1 MSMLIPSFRKQ
12 PDPLPAEVID
22 NAPFVE
28 KPAIKD
34 PIVDEYGVGSA
45 LWDGVKSGAGK
56 FGASLSGI
64 ASWGY
69 ELPQKSAQTTMTR
82 ALGGGNNE
90 DAGWDDDLGAIAQKL
105 VGDEKPEDFV
115 KKNYPVEEATTLN
128 EWTKGLLDYAQ
139 ENRPPED
146 ASTAQRV
153 VYGLASEAPNL
164 VVSGLASAFATP
176 AVGAMVYGA
185 LHGTQTAQELKHQG
199 ASEETAEKAGVV
211 AGAIGGA
218 SFLAPASVGGTLTKH
233 LVSGAGINIG
243 LTIAENKA
251 IQTTLR
257 KDAEEISQRLAEA
270 YKTNGSDIIV
280 AGVMGGAFGGIGHLT
295 MRNAKDKVLAKH
307 DQTQVEALKER
318 LRQRAIEKKKED
330 EEKARQASISQE
342 AESVKAQQ
350 AEIERIQEASADRRD
365 RQGRV
370 LQNRDRSSVASVGQ
384 MNSIASNP
392 DYYRVGPSNTLSNG
406 APVIA
411 YASDVP
417 AHQLGREVVVV
428 DAKGNRQSMRYAVV
442 EASSVRTSNDIRGRA
457 NPDYGNPDAPT
468 AIAGNGRITGL
479 QEAYVRGTAEQ
490 YRVEMVNDAG
500 STGIDPSVVQGMKEP
515 ILVRI
520 MDDEN
525 ITADIG
531 DVSNISEN
539 AVLSATDLARTDA
552 QRIDLSQLE
561 FDDNG
566 RFTND
571 SVALFVRLLPENERG
586 QLMDKNGVVNK
597 DARDRLDRA
606 VFMAAYGD
614 DALSELLVNPN
625 SRIGNLLTVYRRLAP
640 KMLLL
645 EEAGELNFKDAM
657 VEVAKEI
664 RAANV
669 SGNFKGLKELAQ
681 QTSMTRSPEADLFL
695 QFWAKEEMGRKVNE
709 PYQVFSELADYAYNS
724 SKNSGG
730 GLFGDEVPPVTRA
743 DLMKKFSEIAETKF
757 DQAEFL
763 PKEER
768 AIFEG
773 LKGHFGEGEALDQA
787 RVYGSAT
794 RNFATRYGVSSE
806 DVMPTIK
813 HVDEGEVSS
822 EAHTQPITQGK
833 HWDMGVH
840 VLGKE
845 NEKIGVVHLPKVVVP
860 GRKENLNLLRDK
872 LKEGV
877 LNTETGWLLTGT
889 KGDAQKTLGF
899 DSNYLGREGVLSSV
913 IANLD
918 EVLGKAKLLESHA
931 DLNSREAVKGLHKF
945 GLPFTH
951 DGSNYMVAIYVK
963 DFNKTAGDRLATH
976 LIHTIKIEKY
986 NEQSGRINSVPSAST
1001 ALGRYSARIQRSTDA
1016 GISTPEGL
1024 AHTDTWSD
1032 EVTLAEAFFKFKR
1045 ADGKGL
1051 FEKIDIEQRQKGGAY
1066 YDAAERVHA
1075 QPVTQGKQ
1083 WDMGSHVIGKE
1094 DETVRVV
1101 DLPSVEP
1108 RDRKVDI
1115 GTLTEKLKKG
1125 VVNED
1130 TGWVLSGSR
1139 SDAKKTLGVK
1149 KYSPNLKGLY
1159 SAVVEKL
1166 EEMLETARLVESHA
1180 DVMHQNPSVAGIHKF
1195 VSAFNFDGKA
1205 YRADIFVR
1213 DYTPASGGNLA
1224 THNIEGI
1231 AVTPMR
1237 IGEGAHGTAHQTSS
1251 ATVNNVRHP
1260 TQSTDASISTVWG
1273 SPEVKLSNALREYK
1287 RIDGKSPF
1295 DSIDIEQR
1303 QKGGAY
1309 HDPSV
1314 EHKQQVQGQIR
1325 GAYDEATNGITL
1337 TRNADLTTFSHEMGH
1352 WFLTNLFKVAEG
1364 NGSFYARQ
1372 DAREIL
1378 KWFGLKD
1385 LDEWK
1390 ALSTAEQNRYHER
1403 FAGAFEVFLA
1413 HHEVPN
1419 TNLTGVFKRIAQWLQ
1434 DVYGDVKAAVSKRHK
1449 EQFDEELPLFSKEVE
1464 GVLDTFL
1471 GDEEHLK
1478 NFTPTQREV
1487 DAARAVETENILGDN
1502 LTSPENDHLRSQ
1514 IKKAQMEASVRL
1526 DNGEVL
1532 HGPIGPVDEAH
1543 LADETN
1549 RLNKRY
1555 HEAIE
1560 PMKAEQEAGKG
1571 FAKEH
1576 LETESTAKP
1585 MPLVHE
1591 AIDPQVEEALGKA
1604 LTPDEA
1610 RALKALQNNPEL
1622 LDMTMKFETE
1632 DGLIQEKHLK
1642 DILRDELLEAEDN
1655 QTFAQALKDAAV
1667 ECVLR
1672 NGGM

>member
-34 PIVDEYGVGSA
+34 PSVDEYGVGSA

-82 ALGGGNNE
+82 ALEGGNNE
-90 DAGWDDDLGAIAQKL
+90 DAGWDDGLGSIAQKL

-139 ENRPPED
+139 ENRSPED
-146 ASTAQRV
+146 ASTMQRV

-257 KDAEEISQRLAEA
+257 KDEEEISQRLAEA

-428 DAKGNRQSMRYAVV
+428 DAKGNRQIMRYAVV

-860 GRKENLNLLRDK
+860 GRKENIDLLREK
-872 LKEGV
+872 LQEGV
-877 LNTETGWLLTGT
+877 VNDDTGWLLTGT
-889 KGDAQKTLGF
+889 KVDAQKTVAF
-899 DSNYLGREGVLSSV
+899 DRNYLGREDVLSSV
-913 IANLD
+913 IAHLD

-931 DLNSREAVKGLHKF
+931 SLKRGDDVKGVHKF
-945 GLPFTH
+945 GLPLTH
-951 DGSNYMVAIYVK
+951 DGSNFMVAIFVK
-963 DFNKTAGDRLATH
+963 DHNKRGGDKLATH
-976 LIHTIKIEKY
+976 YIHAIKIERY
-986 NEQSGRINSVPSAST
+986 GEQAGGENPSRSASKANRPNSSRT
-1001 ALGRYSARIQRSTDA
+1001 QQSTDA
-1016 GISTPEGL
+1016 GIPTAEGL
-1024 AHTDTWSD
+1024 VHTDTWSD
-1032 EVTLAEAFFKFKR
+1032 EVTLAEAFSKFKR

-1066 YDAAERVHA
+1066 
-1075 QPVTQGKQ
+1075 
-1083 WDMGSHVIGKE
+1083 
-1094 DETVRVV
+1094 
-1101 DLPSVEP
+1101 
-1108 RDRKVDI
+1108 
-1115 GTLTEKLKKG
+1115 
-1125 VVNED
+1125 
-1130 TGWVLSGSR
+1130 
-1139 SDAKKTLGVK
+1139 
-1149 KYSPNLKGLY
+1149 
-1159 SAVVEKL
+1159 
-1166 EEMLETARLVESHA
+1166 
-1180 DVMHQNPSVAGIHKF
+1180 
-1195 VSAFNFDGKA
+1195 
-1205 YRADIFVR
+1205 
-1213 DYTPASGGNLA
+1213 
-1224 THNIEGI
+1224 
-1231 AVTPMR
+1231 
-1237 IGEGAHGTAHQTSS
+1237 
-1251 ATVNNVRHP
+1251 
-1260 TQSTDASISTVWG
+1260 
-1273 SPEVKLSNALREYK
+1273 
-1287 RIDGKSPF
+1287 
-1295 DSIDIEQR
+1295 
-1303 QKGGAY
+1303 

-1314 EHKQQVQGQIR
+1314 EHKQQVQGEIR

-1514 IKKAQMEASVRL
+1514 IKKAQMEASERL

-1576 LETESTAKP
+1576 SETESTAKP